1 MSGVCEGCCEHTG
14 KAAATLMHENR
25 LQEVKMTVS
34 ICRTTV
40 KMPLGGYIL
49 GAILLG
55 MSAGKVC
62 KPECIDTV
70 IYLALFL
77 MLYPPMLDVDFA
89 GFKRVLTE
97 PLLLT
102 AALLLNFLV
111 SPLLIF
117 GLLHLF
123 VGSSGLHLMLGIVL
137 YGTVPGGGM
146 APAFT
151 GMLKGNVNLSVTISA
166 IGSILSLGFVPL
178 WTKCLLG
185 TQVAVPALLI
195 FRQLCFIIVI
205 PLILAALTRR
215 IILRSM
221 GESVFLLAKAR
232 IKALSS
238 GGLCLL
244 VFTMSLLYGD
254 RVISEPLLIPRIA
267 APVAA
272 FLMIL
277 FLMSGLLG
285 KMLRS
290 PYEDAIALT
299 LSTTA
304 KNNAISLAL
313 AYSAFGADSALVNA
327 IAGPLVQ
334 MPILL
339 GFVALKRGKTSKAS
353 APIVRT
359 SSAI

>member
-1 MSGVCEGCCEHTG
+1 M
-14 KAAATLMHENR
+14 A
-25 LQEVKMTVS
+25 VS
-34 ICRTTV
+34 IRRETI

-49 GAILLG
+49 GAMLVG
-55 MSAGKVC
+55 WSVGQVS
-62 KPECIDTV
+62 KPERIDAV

-89 GFKRVLTE
+89 GVKRVFTE
-97 PLLLT
+97 PLLVT
-102 AALLLNFLV
+102 AALFLNFLV

-117 GLLHLF
+117 GLVRLF
-123 VGSSGLHLMLGIVL
+123 VGSSGLHLMLGIIL

-151 GMLKGNVNLSVTISA
+151 GMLRGNVNLSVTISA

-178 WTKCLLG
+178 WAKCLIG
-185 TQVAVPALLI
+185 TQMAVPALLI
-195 FRQLCFIIVI
+195 FQHLCFIIVI

-215 IILRSM
+215 IILRRMEDSLA
-221 GESVFLLAKAR
+221 LLVKER
-232 IKALSS
+232 IKLLSAV
-238 GGLCLL
+238 GLCLL

-254 RVISEPLLIPRIA
+254 RVLNEPLLILRIA

-272 FLMIL
+272 FLTIM
-277 FLMSGLLG
+277 FLISGLLG
-285 KMLRS
+285 KIFRS
-290 PYEDAIALT
+290 PYEDAVALT

-313 AYSAFGADSALVNA
+313 AFSTFGADAALVNA

-334 MPILL
+334 LPILL
-339 GFVALKRGKTSKAS
+339 GFVALKRGKT
-353 APIVRT
+353 I
-359 SSAI
+359 